1 MNRRTWRKAAA
12 CGLLAAAGVALAVG
26 GASAQA
32 APEAARPAGPP
43 VRASWTSDRVPLRVG
58 DVVTILI
65 DEVTQI
71 SADRNDAATRERER
85 DLSLAAQAGKAGSA
99 SGNLRTGNDVSARN
113 RGEASRTEHFAAEMT
128 TRVVEVGPGGTL
140 RLEGTKKV
148 KVDKHEQEVTVRGWV
163 RSQDVAVDNTV
174 PSWRVADADISYL
187 SNGSLVKAGGIWSK
201 LLDLIVP

>member
-1 MNRRTWRKAAA
+1 MKRRTWRTAAA
-12 CGLLAAAGVALAVG
+12 RTLVAVAEMALLVG
-26 GASAQA
+26 PVSAQA

-43 VRASWTSDRVPLRVG
+43 VRSAWTSDRVPLRVG

-65 DEVTQI
+65 DEFTQV
-71 SADRNDAATRERER
+71 SADRRDAATRERDR

-113 RGEASRTEHFAAEMT
+113 RGEASRTEHFTAEMT

-140 RLEGTKKV
+140 RLEGTKRV
-148 KVDKHEQEVTVRGWV
+148 KVDKHEQEVTVSGWV
-163 RSQDVAVDNTV
+163 RSQDIAVDNTV
-174 PSWRVADADISYL
+174 ASWRVADAEISYL